1 MRACLWKKNEK
12 RTLFCTS
19 AIFGFVFFFFF
30 FREIFHEPVGRTRRT
45 FVFCFYIWSFGIC
58 LDSSIAMRV
67 RQHTSMQGE
76 SSRRAAS
83 AKLHTTVQRRLS
95 KAAALAAEINRK
107 MAVQEAH
114 EAEVAAVHKAETH
127 KRREERRYDEKMAEG
142 GKCLQPLSVSNGV
155 EWWEVCP
162 HNRLLLQCGRCAMIA
177 YEKKRLDV
185 DVICV

>member
-1 MRACLWKKNEK
+1 
-12 RTLFCTS
+12 
-19 AIFGFVFFFFF
+19 
-30 FREIFHEPVGRTRRT
+30 
-45 FVFCFYIWSFGIC
+45 
-58 LDSSIAMRV
+58 MRV

-76 SSRRAAS
+76 SSRRAAA

-107 MAVQEAH
+107 VAVQEAH
-114 EAEVAAVHKAETH
+114 EAEVAAVHEAETR

>member
-1 MRACLWKKNEK
+1 LGELGERS
-12 RTLFCTS
+12 FFVS
-19 AIFGFVFFFFF
+19 IFGAL
-30 FREIFHEPVGRTRRT
+30 
-45 FVFCFYIWSFGIC
+45 GIC
-58 LDSSIAMRV
+58 LDSSITMRV

-76 SSRRAAS
+76 SSRRAAA

-107 MAVQEAH
+107 VAVQEAH
-114 EAEVAAVHKAETH
+114 EAEVAAVHEAETR

-185 DVICV
+185 NVICV